1 MSSHLDMLK
10 KQDGY
15 SRHCLGIFNSFKL
28 SALPDELNCFL
39 RGGAFSGYRPYAAE
53 VPHKYLNQLVL
64 LILS

>member
-1 MSSHLDMLK
+1 MSSHLDMCQ

-15 SRHCLGIFNSFKL
+15 SGQCLGIFNTFKL
-28 SALPDELNCFL
+28 PALPDELNCFL

-53 VPHKYLNQLVL
+53 VLHKCLNQLVL

>member
-15 SRHCLGIFNSFKL
+15 SGALSGHFQQFKL
-28 SALPDELNCFL
+28 SADEVNCFL

-53 VPHKYLNQLVL
+53 VPHENT
-64 LILS
+64 